1 MRVTPTRRSAIVA
14 VAVTLILLGIAVSA
28 GVLLHG
34 HEQRHVDEQNRERT
48 ELAAD
53 ILRAEL
59 DRIETTLRAG
69 GAFLSEQEVA
79 TADEFGRFFT
89 VMPLPA
95 SVVRVAWAPALAGP
109 ELAAFAGTA
118 GLGVGL
124 LTTAGSAAMVAT
136 HPWLTV
142 PVLYVA
148 PPPPSPRQ
156 FLGVDLSTDP
166 VRRRVLS
173 AAMRTGAARIT
184 RPVTLLGEGT
194 PGTAMMAPAD
204 GPMDDGRK
212 ARGLLI
218 AAIGYADLTRA
229 VLAVAPD
236 LRLSVS
242 DGPTTIMATGAV
254 PDHVAPRSLSAYGR
268 VWTVRAWGTDSPSA
282 GIPFLVAGLGGL
294 AALMVGALILQNGR
308 REEQVAQEVV
318 ARTRD
323 LIDERDRSEALIG
336 QAQDGIALVTPGL
349 GIARTN
355 ARFRDITGRDCAD
368 LGAISAPFPWWS
380 ADCRDAAMLNL
391 RRALGGERPA
401 PLEVELRGAD
411 GPRTVLLGHAP
422 LMDGRPDQGAVEV
435 ITDISS
441 VRRAQLTEA
450 ALARIGA
457 AVLED
462 PPIESVLALIAR
474 ETRALIGADGA
485 WVLHVDPGS
494 GGDAEIAAVELTAP
508 LAALIP
514 RLARVGGRAAECD
527 DLRAVRASGGAIR
540 VDELAALNSGPH
552 PLHRPGAMA
561 ALRRDGA
568 LWGCLVVAMP
578 RGVPVPADAE
588 ERLGRV
594 AQLTDV
600 ALSHART
607 RAELTSQAFSDP
619 VSGLAN
625 DRAFRRTLVAELAS
639 ARETGS
645 DLSVAL
651 LDVDGF
657 DGFSDLLAQTSGEPV
672 LAEIA
677 AALGAIA
684 RPRDLIARIGGDE
697 FAWLMPETPIAQA
710 LAVAERAR
718 IAVAGSSFTGIGHLT
733 ISSGVA
739 TAGGDADAQSLLAR
753 ADAAL
758 YWAKSEGRNRVE
770 AHDPGRM
777 VDTSAEERAQRL
789 QREASRAALRALA
802 QTVDA
807 RDPDTRAH
815 SDRVAVLSE
824 RLARALRWSAH
835 DARRLYHAAQVH
847 DIGKIGVPDA
857 VLFKPDR
864 LTRDEFAQ
872 VAMHADL
879 GAEIVVGV
887 LDAEQ
892 VRWVRHHHERADGA
906 GYPAGLAGDDVP
918 AGARIMA
925 VADSFDVMTNVRT
938 YKSARSQDDALAEV
952 RRRAG
957 SQFDP
962 QVVGAL
968 GRLWLAGLVPPVSP
982 GGGSVR

>member
-1 MRVTPTRRSAIVA
+1 MRVAPTRRSAIVA

-28 GVLLHG
+28 GVLLHA
-34 HEQRHVDEQNRERT
+34 HEQRHVDEGNLERT

-53 ILRAEL
+53 VLRAEL
-59 DRIETTLRAG
+59 ERVETCLRAG
-69 GAFLSEQEVA
+69 GAFLSEQELA
-79 TADEFGRFFT
+79 TAEEFDRFFT
-89 VMPLPA
+89 AMPLPA
-95 SVVRVAWAPALAGP
+95 SVARVAWAPALARPG
-109 ELAAFAGTA
+109 LAAFAGTA
-118 GLGVGL
+118 GLGAGT
-124 LTTAGSAAMVAT
+124 LTGAGAGTLVASL
-136 HPWLTV
+136 PWLTL
-142 PVLYVA
+142 PVLYVTPRPA
-148 PPPPSPRQ
+148 SPRLL
-156 FLGVDLSTDP
+156 LGVDVSTDP
-166 VRRRVLS
+166 ARRRVLS
-173 AAMRTGAARIT
+173 AVMRTRATRLT
-184 RPVTLLGEGT
+184 RPVVLLGEKRRGT
-194 PGTAMMAPAD
+194 LMITSAD
-204 GPMDDGRK
+204 GPLADGGR
-212 ARGLLI
+212 ASGVLMAGI
-218 AAIGYADLTRA
+218 PYADLARG
-229 VLAVAPD
+229 VREIAPEV
-236 LRLSVS
+236 RLSVS
-242 DGPTTIMATGAV
+242 DGATTIMGSA
-254 PDHVAPRSLSAYGR
+254 VAPDGTPSRPMRVHGR
-268 VWTVRAWGTDSPSA
+268 TWVVRAWGPDTA
-282 GIPFLVAGLGGL
+282 GLGIPLLVSGVGGL

-308 REEQVAQEVV
+308 REEQVAREVV
-318 ARTRD
+318 ARTHE
-323 LIDERDRSEALIG
+323 LMDEKGRSEALIG
-336 QAQDGIALVTPGL
+336 QAHEGIALITPDL
-349 GIARTN
+349 RVARAN
-355 ARFRDITGRDCAD
+355 ARFREVTGRGGAD
-368 LGAISAPFPWWS
+368 LTGAVAPFEWWG
-380 ADCRDAAMLNL
+380 ADCREAAMLNL
-391 RRALGGERPA
+391 TRALGGERPA

-422 LMDGRPDQGAVEV
+422 LMDGRPDEGAVEV

-462 PPIESVLALIAR
+462 PPLADVLALIAR

-485 WVLHVDPGS
+485 WVLRVDPEAGR
-494 GGDAEIAAVELTAP
+494 DAEIAAVDLAAP

-514 RLARVGGRAAECD
+514 RVARVGGRVAECD
-527 DLRAVRASGGAIR
+527 DLRTVRASAGAIR
-540 VDELAALNSGPH
+540 VDELAGLNSGPH
-552 PLHRPGAMA
+552 PLHRPGAIA

-568 LWGCLVVAMP
+568 VWGCIVVAMP
-578 RGVPVPADAE
+578 RGVPAPPEAE

-594 AQLTDV
+594 AQLADV

-607 RAELTSQAFSDP
+607 RAELTTQAFTDP

-625 DRAFRRTLVAELAS
+625 DRAFRRTLVAELAR
-639 ARETGS
+639 ARETAS

-677 AALGAIA
+677 AALSAIA
-684 RPRDLIARIGGDE
+684 RPGDLIARIGGDE

-718 IAVAGSSFTGIGHLT
+718 IAVAGSAFSGAGHLT
-733 ISSGVA
+733 ISSGIA
-739 TAGGDADAQSLLAR
+739 SADGDPDVQTLLAK

-777 VDTSAEERAQRL
+777 VDASAEERAQRL
-789 QREASRAALRALA
+789 QREASLAALRALA

-807 RDPDTRAH
+807 KDPDTRAH

-824 RLARALRWSAH
+824 RLARALRWSAP

-857 VLFKPDR
+857 VLFKPAR
-864 LTRDEFAQ
+864 LTTDEFAQ
-872 VAMHADL
+872 VTTHADL

-892 VRWVRHHHERADGA
+892 VRWVRHHHERADGT

-918 AGARIMA
+918 MGARIMA

-938 YKSARSQDDALAEV
+938 YKSARTHDDALAEV
-952 RRRAG
+952 RRCAG

-962 QVVGAL
+962 QVVRAL
-968 GRLWLAGLVPPVSP
+968 GRLWLAGLVPPASP
-982 GGGSVR
+982 GDGPAH